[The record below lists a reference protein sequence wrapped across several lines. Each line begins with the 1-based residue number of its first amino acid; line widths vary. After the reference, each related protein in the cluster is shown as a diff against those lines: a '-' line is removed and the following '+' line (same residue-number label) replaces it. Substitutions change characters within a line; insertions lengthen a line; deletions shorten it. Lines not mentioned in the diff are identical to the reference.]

1 MGVKVNFI
9 FGQLNADE
17 IHSLKSGER
26 ILTKMILTPDDF
38 SLFQY
43 AEGDYIQ
50 VETEHGDRIWC
61 TIVDLEKIK
70 TEEGV
75 LLIFRLLKS

>member
-9 FGQLNADE
+9 FGQLNANE

-50 VETEHGDRIWC
+50 VETEHGDRLWC
-61 TIVDLEKIK
+61 TILDLEK
-70 TEEGV
+70 V
-75 LLIFRLLKS
+75 KSSTSYL